1 LVTAALVEDDRM
13 PNLTIIYGIVLI
25 LTGFIAYFGTGQE
38 SVTSLLPSIAGIP
51 IAIAGMVAQNPDRRH
66 IGLYAAAGL
75 VAILALGTLRGV
87 GILVGG
93 DANTASIINTVLF
106 MLSVGYLA
114 VFFYRWRL
122 AGSVRDLA

>member
-1 LVTAALVEDDRM
+1 M

-51 IAIAGMVAQNPDRRH
+51 IVIAGMVAVNPERRK
-66 IGLYAAAGL
+66 IGLYVAVAL

-87 GILVGG
+87 GILIGG
-93 DANTASIINTVLF
+93 DVNTASIINTALF
-106 MLSVGYLA
+106 LLSVGYLG
-114 VFFYRWRL
+114 VFFYRLRVSQS
-122 AGSVRDLA
+122 ASDLG